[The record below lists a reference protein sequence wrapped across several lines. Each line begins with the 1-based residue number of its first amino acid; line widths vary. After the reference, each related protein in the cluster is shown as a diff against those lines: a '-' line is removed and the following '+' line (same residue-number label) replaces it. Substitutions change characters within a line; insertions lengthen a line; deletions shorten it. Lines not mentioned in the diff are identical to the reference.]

1 MDAMKRKIE
10 SWYFRERVPLFSLY
24 DTIVENETK
33 VASIILDVGA
43 GRRPHTN
50 RAIAMDV
57 SESELKANISSA
69 AKVVAAAEHLPFR
82 KECIELLTCSS
93 VLEHLIS
100 PKAFFSE
107 AAGVLKPGGRLV
119 ALFSCR
125 FAPFAILNRF
135 LPHALIVSLLHHFV
149 ENPGTGF
156 PAYYTDCYPS
166 RMRQILAETDLQ
178 IEDIHLNYYQSEYYI
193 FFMPLYLLSL
203 LFDLFLT
210 WLNRENLCSHMLI
223 VARKPQVSAGNKN
236 TEREALMQLPEP
248 QTTMK
253 DA

>member
-1 MDAMKRKIE
+1 MDAMRRKIE

-107 AAGVLKPGGRLV
+107 AARVLKPGGRLV
-119 ALFSCR
+119 ALFSSFRCYVISLKTLGPAFPR
-125 FAPFAILNRF
+125 ITETAIPQECGRF
-135 LPHALIVSLLHHFV
+135 LQKQTCRLK
-149 ENPGTGF
+149 
-156 PAYYTDCYPS
+156 
-166 RMRQILAETDLQ
+166 
-178 IEDIHLNYYQSEYYI
+178 I
-193 FFMPLYLLSL
+193 F
-203 LFDLFLT
+203 
-210 WLNRENLCSHMLI
+210 I
-223 VARKPQVSAGNKN
+223 
-236 TEREALMQLPEP
+236 
-248 QTTMK
+248 
-253 DA
+253 